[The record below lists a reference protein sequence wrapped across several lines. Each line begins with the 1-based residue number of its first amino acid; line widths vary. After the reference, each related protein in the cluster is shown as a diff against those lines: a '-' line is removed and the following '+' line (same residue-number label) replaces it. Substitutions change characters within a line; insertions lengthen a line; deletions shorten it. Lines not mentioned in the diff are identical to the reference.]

1 MTRLRLVLPL
11 GLIPLAL
18 ACLPGCAGH
27 AAIEGRV
34 VEGKVSY
41 VGLVD
46 PNDSRLKGEGGVPG
60 ATIAAR
66 TVVENQGGR
75 SLDQATSDAKGNFH
89 LNVKDQSAFSRATEF
104 NATKEGYI
112 TANGAVPFPPSDRR
126 VLVILKPAP
135 GTNPPR

>member
-1 MTRLRLVLPL
+1 MTKLRLVLPL

-18 ACLPGCAGH
+18 GFLSGCAGH

-46 PNDSRLKGEGGVPG
+46 PNDSRLKGEGGVAG
-60 ATIAAR
+60 AAISAR

-75 SLDQATSDAKGNFH
+75 NLDQATSDAKGNFH
-89 LNVKDQSAFSRATEF
+89 LNVKEQSAFARPTQF
-104 NATKEGYI
+104 NVTKEGYI
-112 TANGAVPFPPSDRR
+112 TADGAVPFPPSDRR
-126 VLVILKPAP
+126 VLIILKPAP
-135 GTNPPR
+135 GASPAR